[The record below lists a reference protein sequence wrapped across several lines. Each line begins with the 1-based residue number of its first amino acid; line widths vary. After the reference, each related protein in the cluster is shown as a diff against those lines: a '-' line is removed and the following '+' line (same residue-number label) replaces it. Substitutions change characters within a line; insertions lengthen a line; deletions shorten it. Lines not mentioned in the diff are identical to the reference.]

1 MIKIMQKED
10 IFEILEKDFPDL
22 EMNTANDVEVEVH
35 KYMREI
41 SRKFLEKKL
50 QEKINKEEKELIK
63 TNNKLETINIQK
75 KT

>member
-1 MIKIMQKED
+1 MQNEN
-10 IFEILEKDFPDL
+10 ILEMLEKDFPDL
-22 EMNTANDVEVEVH
+22 EINTANEIEVEVH

-50 QEKINKEEKELIK
+50 QSKINKEEKKLMK
-63 TNNKLETINIQK
+63 TNNNLESINIQK

>member
-1 MIKIMQKED
+1 MQKED

-22 EMNTANDVEVEVH
+22 EMNTANEVEVEVH

-63 TNNKLETINIQK
+63 KNDKLETINIQK